1 MAHTGSRELF
11 RLSVF
16 VIALGAAYAAAE
28 LFGVS
33 FALGAFFAGMILSE
47 SALSQQAAQET
58 LPPRDAFAV
67 LFFVSVGMLFDPT
80 ILVREPSPVLVTLLI
95 VLFGKS
101 LAAFAIVRGFGY
113 SAPTALTISASLAQ
127 IGEFSFILA
136 GLGVSLALLP
146 EQGRDLILAGAI
158 ISILLNPLLF
168 AWLDR
173 VLERGEQRRAE
184 VAAAEIDA
192 ARKPIRSTRLA
203 NHVVLVGHGR
213 VGNAISTAL
222 VPKGVPLFVI
232 EDNDGTVA
240 ELKKAGIES
249 LSGNAASPSIIA
261 AANLAE
267 ARCLLVAIPNAFE
280 GGQVVQQ
287 ARAINPKLL
296 IIARAHS
303 EAEIEH
309 LEKHGADLVVMGEHE
324 IAKAMLDNIAERKPK
339 AVGG

>member
-1 MAHTGSRELF
+1 
-11 RLSVF
+11 
-16 VIALGAAYAAAE
+16 
-28 LFGVS
+28 VS

-58 LPPRDAFAV
+58 LPLRDAFAV

-80 ILVREPSPVLVTLLI
+80 IIVREPIPVLVTVLII
-95 VLFGKS
+95 VLGKS

-113 SAPTALTISASLAQ
+113 STPTALTISASLAQ

-168 AWLDR
+168 AALDH
-173 VLERGEQRRAE
+173 VVERREQRRVE
-184 VAAAEIDA
+184 VAEITETDT
-192 ARKPIRSTRLA
+192 AREPIRPTRLA
-203 NHVVLVGHGR
+203 NHIVLVGHGR
-213 VGNAISTAL
+213 VGSAISAAL
-222 VPKGVPLFVI
+222 RTKGVPLFVI
-232 EDNDGTVA
+232 EYNEDAVA
-240 ELKKAGIES
+240 ALKTTGVET
-249 LSGNAASPSIIA
+249 LSGNAADPELIA
-261 AANLAE
+261 TANLGG

-296 IIARAHS
+296 IVARAHS

-309 LEKHGADLVVMGEHE
+309 LKKHGADLVVMGEHE
-324 IAKAMLDNIAERKPK
+324 IAKAMLDNIFERQTD
-339 AVGG
+339 VVEG